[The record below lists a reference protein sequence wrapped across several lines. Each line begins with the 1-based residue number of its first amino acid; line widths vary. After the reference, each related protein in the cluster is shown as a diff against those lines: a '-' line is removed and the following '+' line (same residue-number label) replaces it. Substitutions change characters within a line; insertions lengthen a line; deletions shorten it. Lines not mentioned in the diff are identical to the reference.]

1 MALSSSSSSHLTRVT
16 REAFS
21 SWTVQTNIFQFLV
34 WLATGLTFGY
44 FVWTDSVHRKQD
56 INLNIGNQIRGRT
69 PALKLLDD
77 KGRRKGGENPT
88 GGARGGCM
96 SEGSR
101 DFLSRRQEVLM
112 TFNFCN
118 QHLIWLPGRFC
129 SVKQSMADD
138 SYVKVKIVRW
148 VWLME
153 RQTLGMR

>member
-1 MALSSSSSSHLTRVT
+1 MT
-16 REAFS
+16 
-21 SWTVQTNIFQFLV
+21 
-34 WLATGLTFGY
+34 
-44 FVWTDSVHRKQD
+44 
-56 INLNIGNQIRGRT
+56 
-69 PALKLLDD
+69 
-77 KGRRKGGENPT
+77 
-88 GGARGGCM
+88 RGGGR
-96 SEGSR
+96 EVKTQQVEPGGVVGVR
-101 DFLSRRQEVLM
+101 GVKIFLSRRQEVLM